1 MRRTDNSVGLVAGRR
16 SRASFALVSALTVE
30 TIGLASAVRGAAM
43 ALLDANQYH
52 PDDLQR
58 RPRMGTR
65 P

>member
-1 MRRTDNSVGLVAGRR
+1 MRRTNSIGLVAGRR
-16 SRASFALVSALTVE
+16 SRTSFALVSALTVE
-30 TIGLASAVRGAAM
+30 TIGLASAARGAAV

-58 RPRMGTR
+58 RPRMGAR